1 MPLIIN
7 NQTIMKTLIALFSA
21 TLLTIVIST
30 TALAQNEG
38 SERDIRIAERILD
51 ELFEDVSEANS
62 GFPFS
67 DEPSVQGEYIPGV
80 GLHFSVGEN
89 YFSRVTNMSGSI
101 SIRENDGPE
110 RSITFDRQDSGER
123 LERNEIEERLNEYF
137 TGYASQLRS
146 VKDSEELRITF
157 GLNTNTNRWVAAFQS
172 SESDSLADENQAISK
187 WVSGRDLRRVR
198 EGDITS
204 AALLQRI
211 ETVTIPLDE
220 QPRDIEIFSSI
231 LETAIR
237 DLELEGVR
245 VNRTVRSNYIPGWG
259 VRYYISANSRGG
271 GIFSFLTDAEREEV
285 VADIETDIAFDF
297 NEDSV
302 DFDLDEFESE
312 NEKITVMMD
321 TLNISSALTE
331 TMDSLAVA
339 LPKLMD
345 SLKTAMPKMM
355 EGMRMMFES
364 EELPGDDV
372 LMADMKQVQNEI
384 KEIVENY
391 GPTLSSL
398 SDEEYLMISVNWRG
412 RSSTLPERQ
421 LYYISKQDLMNNR
434 RELQSI
440 EL

>member
-7 NQTIMKTLIALFSA
+7 KPTIMKTIIALLSA
-21 TLLTIVIST
+21 TLLTISIST
-30 TALAQNEG
+30 SSLAQNEG

-172 SESDSLADENQAISK
+172 SESDSLADEKQAISK

-245 VNRTVRSNYIPGWG
+245 VNRTVKSNYIPGWG
-259 VRYYISANSRGG
+259 VRYYISASRSGR
-271 GIFSFLTDAEREEV
+271 GIFSFMSE
-285 VADIETDIAFDF
+285 ADQNEIQTEIDTALAFDF
-297 NEDSV
+297 DSDSL
-302 DFDLDEFESE
+302 DFNMEEFETN
-312 NEKITVMMD
+312 NEEVKGLLD
-321 TLNISSALTE
+321 SLDISSSLSE
-331 TMDSLAVA
+331 TMDSLAIKLPELMDSLAVA
-339 LPKLMD
+339 LPK
-345 SLKTAMPKMM
+345 MM
-355 EGMRMMFES
+355 EGIKTMFES
-364 EELPGDDV
+364 DEVPGDEV
-372 LMADMKQVQNEI
+372 LIADMELLDNEI
-384 KEIVENY
+384 RDIAENY
-391 GPTLSSL
+391 GSTLSTL
-398 SDEEYLMISVNWRG
+398 KEDELLMITVNWRG
-412 RSSTLPERQ
+412 RNSLFPEKRV
-421 LYYISKQDLMNNR
+421 YYIPKRNLLNSG
-434 RELQSI
+434 ELKVI
-440 EL
+440 EM

>member
-7 NQTIMKTLIALFSA
+7 KQTTMKTLIALFSV
-21 TLLTIVIST
+21 TLLTISISN
-30 TALAQNEG
+30 TAFAQNEG

-51 ELFEDVSEANS
+51 ELFADVSDANN

-67 DEPSVQGEYIPGV
+67 DEPSVKGEYIPGV

-89 YFSRVTNMSGSI
+89 YFSKVTNMSGSI
-101 SIRENDGPE
+101 SIKEDDGPE
-110 RSITFDRQDSGER
+110 RSFTFDRKDTGER
-123 LERNEIEERLNEYF
+123 LERGEIEERLNEYF
-137 TGYASQLRS
+137 TSYASQLRS

-172 SESDSLADENQAISK
+172 PESDSLDETKQAVSK

-204 AALLQRI
+204 EALLQRI
-211 ETVTIPLDE
+211 ETVTIPQDE

-237 DLELEGVR
+237 DLEFEGVR

-271 GIFSFLTDAEREEV
+271 GIFSFLTDADREEIE
-285 VADIETDIAFDF
+285 ADIETAFEFDA
-297 NEDSV
+297 EDRE
-302 DFDLDEFESE
+302 DFDIDVDELRSE
-312 NEKITVMMD
+312 YDGPVVMMD
-321 TLNISSALTE
+321 TLNISSALSE

-345 SLKTAMPKMM
+345 SLKVAMPRMM
-355 EGMRMMFES
+355 ESMKVMFEP
-364 EELPGDDV
+364 EEVPGDDV
-372 LMADMKQVQNEI
+372 LMADMDHLQSEVYD
-384 KEIVENY
+384 IVEGY
-391 GPTLSSL
+391 GSTLNSL
-398 SDEEYLMISVNWRG
+398 SDDEYLMISINWRG
-412 RSSTLPERQ
+412 RSTAIPDRRIF
-421 LYYISKQDLMNNR
+421 YISKQDMENNR
-434 RELQSI
+434 ELMSL